1 MAPVRFPKADGVQK
15 PLGRDARVGSNP
27 TSGTWPPGRS
37 MRIRT
42 YAAAALAIIGL
53 LAFARAGEASTT
65 PDSQG
70 AICQA
75 ALEVVMATDQDVS
88 ARYSMGSVHP
98 IFLRGKGNRPDE
110 WVIDFHRRVAVLEAS
125 FRQAARALIERSP

>member
-1 MAPVRFPKADGVQK
+1 
-15 PLGRDARVGSNP
+15 
-27 TSGTWPPGRS
+27 

-53 LAFARAGEASTT
+53 LAFAGAGEASTT

-125 FRQAARALIERSP
+125 FRQAAEDCPHFAPFTGQLPGHLVVSFRSSIRQDVP

>member
-1 MAPVRFPKADGVQK
+1 
-15 PLGRDARVGSNP
+15 
-27 TSGTWPPGRS
+27 

-42 YAAAALAIIGL
+42 YASALAIIGA
-53 LAFARAGEASTT
+53 LALAGAGEASTT

-75 ALEVVMATDQDVS
+75 ALEEVMATDQDVS
-88 ARYSMGSVHP
+88 SRYSIGSMHP

-110 WVIDFHRRVAVLEAS
+110 WVIDYHRRIAVLEAS
-125 FRQAARALIERSP
+125 FQQAAKDCPHFAPFTGQLPGHLLVSFRSAIPPDAP

>member
-1 MAPVRFPKADGVQK
+1 
-15 PLGRDARVGSNP
+15 
-27 TSGTWPPGRS
+27 
-37 MRIRT
+37 MRTRT
-42 YAAAALAIIGL
+42 YAAAALAIIGM
-53 LAFARAGEASTT
+53 LALAGTGSASTT

-70 AICQA
+70 VVCQA
-75 ALEVVMATDQDVS
+75 ALEEVMATDKDVS

-125 FRQAARALIERSP
+125 FKQAAEDCPHFSPFTGQLPGHLLFSFRSSIPPDAP